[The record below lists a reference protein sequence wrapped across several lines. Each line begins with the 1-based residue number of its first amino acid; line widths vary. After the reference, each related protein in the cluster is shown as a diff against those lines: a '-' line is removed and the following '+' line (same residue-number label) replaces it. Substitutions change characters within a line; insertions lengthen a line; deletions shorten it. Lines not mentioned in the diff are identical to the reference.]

1 VLEAFLSR
9 VIPEP
14 NSGCWLWEG
23 PVSDRGYGY
32 VYRNWERFLAHRE
45 HWRLAGRE
53 EVPLLRH
60 TCDTP
65 CCVNLDHLLPGTKYD
80 NWQDAV
86 QRGRWKP
93 GQGSGGGSY
102 PKKLNPDAIR
112 DIRASK
118 GPGRIMA
125 AKYGV
130 DVSLIYQIRARK
142 IWAHIPAEG

>member
-32 VYRNWERFLAHRE
+32 VYQNWERFLAHRE

-65 CCVNLDHLLPGTKYD
+65 CCVNLDHLLPGTKQE
-80 NWQDAV
+80 NAKDAV
-86 QRGRWKP
+86 KRGKYRVQCNPVKL
-93 GQGSGGGSY
+93 Y
-102 PKKLNPDAIR
+102 PEAIR
-112 DIRASK
+112 DILRWR
-118 GPGRIMA
+118 GPGRVMA
-125 AKYGV
+125 EKYGV
-130 DVSLIYQIRARK
+130 DLSLIYQIRARK
-142 IWAHIPAEG
+142 IWAHVPMEG